1 MQQAIVRFDSDFQVL
16 TGNARSQAA
25 VMVLPPG
32 ESTGDPQHSEHP
44 RSDQWLYVSAGN
56 GVAVVQGREH
66 PLRPGSLI
74 LIEAGEG
81 HEIRNTGDTPLE
93 TLNVYVP
100 PAYDRE
106 GEPLQT

>member
-1 MQQAIVRFDSDFQVL
+1 MQQATVRFDRDFQVL

-32 ESTGDPQHSEHP
+32 ESTGDPQQSEHP
-44 RSDQWLYVSAGN
+44 RSDQWLYVTAGS
-56 GVAVVQGREH
+56 GVAVIQGREYA
-66 PLRPGSLI
+66 LWPGALI

-100 PAYDRE
+100 PAYDSE
-106 GEPLQT
+106 GEPLQS